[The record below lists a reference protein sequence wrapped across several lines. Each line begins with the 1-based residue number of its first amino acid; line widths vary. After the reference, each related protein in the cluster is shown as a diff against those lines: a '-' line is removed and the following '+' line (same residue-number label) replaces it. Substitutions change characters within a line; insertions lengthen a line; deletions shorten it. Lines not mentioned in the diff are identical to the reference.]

1 MEEDYLDV
9 DRLSQGDTNPTQ
21 LASATQFKDYLRV
34 DTSRVAQTVVSW
46 LAANE
51 DQKNL

>member
-1 MEEDYLDV
+1 MA
-9 DRLSQGDTNPTQ
+9 LSPVMV
-21 LASATQFKDYLRV
+21 LASVVVLTRV
-34 DTSRVAQTVVSW
+34 MVLARGRVAQTVVSW